1 MSSSKEYCS
10 DFKRGILL
18 SRFACSVWFFSLS
31 FLYLLF
37 LDFRKLRSVSPSFR
51 SRQCY
56 DLVSL
61 MTFFFQSH
69 LHVYSPP
76 LLPPDRKSFST
87 STLLFRSTTC
97 KWVVSSFDSTI
108 RDFFLIIFS
117 LLGFKV
123 SMEANANPIANQNTQ
138 TNSSNEK
145 PQYAGA
151 KIEEIPIPTSGKKS
165 EGGVGNENRRRNVKS
180 QNDHD
185 LD

>member
-1 MSSSKEYCS
+1 MFSVRS
-10 DFKRGILL
+10 F
-18 SRFACSVWFFSLS
+18 SRRFTFRFNLSLS
-31 FLYLLF
+31 FW
-37 LDFRKLRSVSPSFR
+37 KSPYDSSSFR

-56 DLVSL
+56 NLVSL
-61 MTFFFQSH
+61 MTSFFQSH
-69 LHVYSPP
+69 LYVYSPP
-76 LLPPDRKSFST
+76 LLPPDQKSFST
-87 STLLFRSTTC
+87 SILLFIFISRSTTC

-123 SMEANANPIANQNTQ
+123 SEEANANPIANQNTQ

-145 PQYAGA
+145 AQYGGA